1 MEKKVVEKKVMKAIS
16 KAVGNKVKANADIWP
31 PLCSGFLHQP
41 KRPVHDKG
49 KK

>member
-16 KAVGNKVKANADIWP
+16 KAVGNKVKANADSWP
-31 PLCSGFLHQP
+31 PLCGAFVHQP

-49 KK
+49 EK